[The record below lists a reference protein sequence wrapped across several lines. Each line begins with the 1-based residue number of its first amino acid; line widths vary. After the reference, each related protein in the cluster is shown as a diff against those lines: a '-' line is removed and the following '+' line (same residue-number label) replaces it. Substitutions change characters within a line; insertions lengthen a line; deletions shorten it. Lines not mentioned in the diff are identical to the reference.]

1 MEYNDKNI
9 KSISFLF
16 SVLLHGAFF
25 IQVTS
30 TTNNHISQAQAP
42 VYDKRISLNLLKPV
56 KPEIQQKIKPKPVK
70 KQKHKKKESKNKLI
84 EKVKKQ
90 SVAPEAVARNA
101 EDDIRRDKGE
111 LNKQIRQSY
120 LDYVLNHIEG
130 HKFYPHA
137 ARLRSIEGSIQVS
150 FILQDDGSISELS
163 VTGKSILLRRAAK
176 KSVNRALPLP
186 VCPKEVD
193 CPIQVN
199 YAMQFQIKR

>member
-16 SVLLHGAFF
+16 SVLLHAVFF
-25 IQVTS
+25 IGFTS
-30 TTNNHISQAQAP
+30 VSDNHTSQAQAR
-42 VYDKRISLNLLKPV
+42 VYDKRISLNLLTPV
-56 KPEIQQKIKPKPVK
+56 KPDIQQEIKPKPVK
-70 KQKHKKKESKNKLI
+70 KKKQKKKESKNKLS

-90 SVAPEAVARNA
+90 SVAPEAVARNV

-111 LNKQIRQSY
+111 LNSQIRQSY

-137 ARLRSIEGSIQVS
+137 ARLRSIEGNIQVS
-150 FILQDDGSISELS
+150 FILQDDGSIRELS
-163 VTGKSILLRRAAK
+163 ATGQSILLRRAAK
-176 KSVNRALPLP
+176 NSVNRALPLP
-186 VCPKEVD
+186 VCPKDVE

-199 YAMQFQIKR
+199 YAMQFQIK